1 MYGWLWFF
9 FFNHHF
15 RILFKRI
22 RMPLF
27 VDYVGYLWFFV
38 CFFYWFCEDVLLL
51 CTITAGSSCRHSS
64 SQSWK
69 GIGWFWTPKPLNT
82 SWRVLRL
89 LTFSPSLPLFLSV
102 CLFLNPTFLL
112 WVIFKAHAERGLS
125 SRSVSTAY
133 ATFHWRAEDFS
144 HCFLFFFSFTWRN
157 SQCKE
162 FMALCFSSC
171 LRNVQYFDVLHIFV
185 WLLSP
190 ICQIK
195 KDNIAGFDNA
205 KFSFLE

>member
-1 MYGWLWFF
+1 MNQVMYGWLWFF

-38 CFFYWFCEDVLLL
+38 CFFYWLCEDVLLL

-144 HCFLFFFSFTWRN
+144 HCF
-157 SQCKE
+157 
-162 FMALCFSSC
+162 
-171 LRNVQYFDVLHIFV
+171 
-185 WLLSP
+185 
-190 ICQIK
+190 
-195 KDNIAGFDNA
+195 
-205 KFSFLE
+205 